1 MISKNIVMKKKKTI
15 KKKRDLETKFL
26 DLCRQVQQ
34 TKRRRTKIESTN
46 TQELSID
53 DDTKSDIV
61 ADKVIEPPPIPDKIP
76 SLEKLDG
83 VPVVV
88 KKKRIYTKKNTK
100 QVIGPENVSKAG
112 ITSLE
117 KEKDKG
123 DDAASKKDINIPE
136 ESTKMAISKERR
148 ALAISNI
155 ESFKTNGL
163 SFIESFSQSVLDD
176 MLIVANDM
184 YYNQDDEKDEN
195 KGVGV
200 MTDNEY
206 DIVKEFTSSKFPND
220 EVVAAIGAPVAT
232 GAKGKKLSKVK
243 LPFEMW
249 SMDKIK
255 PDSGSLATWKKK
267 YVGGYAVS
275 LKLDGVSGLYAA
287 TAHAGGKGKGVERKL
302 YTRGDG
308 KYGQDVSHLIPLL
321 KLPDIAAGVAVRGEF
336 IIDKKVFKSKYSS
349 LFANPRN
356 MVSGIVNSKTA
367 DDKAKDVHFVAYECI
382 TPVLKPGKQ
391 FDTLLEYGFEVAE
404 HRMFDESSLTNEALS
419 DYLVDRRT
427 KYDYEI
433 DGIIVS
439 DDNIYDRVSGNPDH
453 SFAFKMVLSDQ
464 KAEAKVVDVLWEA
477 SKTGLLKP
485 RVRIEPIK
493 LGGVTITYLTGHN
506 ARKIK
511 DESIGIGAIIQI
523 IRSGDVIPKIVGV
536 SVPAEKPKMPLVP
549 YIWNESG
556 VDVVI
561 ENVSDDKGVQE
572 KNIVAFF
579 TEIGVEGLKAGNVSK
594 IVEGGFDTIPK
605 IISMNKQDFAKIG
618 FKTTAEKFAIG
629 IKDKLLG
636 ATLVQV
642 MVGSGLMGAGVA
654 SRKIAMILEKFPEIL
669 TSSESP
675 GVKIEKLKLIEGIGP
690 ETSGLFVSNIDKMVA
705 FLKEC
710 NLDYKLTLDKKADS
724 GVKPTIEYDK
734 SNPLFGLHVVM
745 TKIRDDEIIAALA
758 KHGGFLDDTIKKTT
772 SVLVVK
778 TKTDVSN
785 KTKYAVDNNIPIM
798 TPDEF
803 KKTYM

>member
-1 MISKNIVMKKKKTI
+1 MKSKIVKMNNGNRSKKKK
-15 KKKRDLETKFL
+15 KLDLETKFL

-34 TKRRRTKIESTN
+34 TKKRKSKAATKEMSHS
-46 TQELSID
+46 SID
-53 DDTKSDIV
+53 DTSSDEKVVSSEKIPIL
-61 ADKVIEPPPIPDKIP
+61 DKVEEKEKEKEKEKIA
-76 SLEKLDG
+76 SLEKVMPDL
-83 VPVVV
+83 VV
-88 KKKRIYTKKNTK
+88 KKRRIYTKKNK
-100 QVIGPENVSKAG
+100 QVDVKV
-112 ITSLE
+112 LE
-117 KEKDKG
+117 KEKEK
-123 DDAASKKDINIPE
+123 DAASKKDIDIPE
-136 ESTKMAISKERR
+136 ESTKMAITKERELA
-148 ALAISNI
+148 ALSNI

-163 SFIESFSQSVLDD
+163 SFIEPFSQSDLDD

-184 YYNQDDEKDEN
+184 YYNQGINGKQ
-195 KGVGV
+195 VL

-206 DIVKEFTSSKFPND
+206 DIVKEFTSSKFPKD
-220 EVVAAIGAPVAT
+220 LVVDAVGAPIVASI
-232 GAKGKKLSKVK
+232 AGKKLNKVK

-255 PDSGSLATWKKK
+255 PDSGSLDTWKKK
-267 YVGGYAVS
+267 YVGGYVVS
-275 LKLDGVSGLYAA
+275 VKLDGVSGLYAA
-287 TAHAGGKGKGVERKL
+287 TSGSGGKGVERKL

-308 KYGQDVSHLIPLL
+308 KYGQDVSHLIPFL
-321 KLPDIAAGVAVRGEF
+321 KLPEIAAGVAVRGEF
-336 IIDKKVFKSKYSS
+336 IINKKLFKSKYSE

-367 DDKAKDVHFVAYECI
+367 DEKAKDVHFVAYECI
-382 TPVLKPGKQ
+382 TPVLKPSKQ
-391 FDTLLEYGFEVAE
+391 FQTLLEYGFEVAE
-404 HRMFDESSLTNEALS
+404 HRMFSDGLSNEALS

-427 KYDYEI
+427 NYDYEI

-477 SKTGLLKP
+477 SKNGLLKP

-511 DESIGIGAIIQI
+511 DEMIGIGAVLQI

-549 YIWNESG
+549 YVWNESG

-579 TEIGVEGLKAGNVSK
+579 TEIGVDGLKAGNVAK

-605 IISMNKQDFAKIG
+605 IISMKQQDFSKIG
-618 FKTTAEKFAIG
+618 FKTTAEKFAVG
-629 IKDKLLG
+629 IKEKLLG

-642 MVGSGLMGAGVA
+642 MVGSGLMGAGIG
-654 SRKIAMILEKFPEIL
+654 SRKISPILEKFPDIL
-669 TSSESP
+669 TSSLTH
-675 GVKIEKLKLIEGIGP
+675 GDKIEKLKLIDGIGP
-690 ETSGLFVSNIDKMVA
+690 ETAGLFVSNIDKMVA
-705 FLKEC
+705 FLKDC
-710 NLDYKLTLDKKADS
+710 NLEYKLILDKKADS
-724 GVKPTIEYDK
+724 GVKATIIEYDK

-745 TKIRDDEIIAALA
+745 TKVRDDEITAALA

-778 TKTDVSN
+778 TMTDVSN
-785 KTKYAVDNNIPIM
+785 KTKFAVDNKIPIM

>member
-1 MISKNIVMKKKKTI
+1 MINSKS
-15 KKKRDLETKFL
+15 KKKRDFETKFL

-34 TKRRRTKIESTN
+34 TKKRKTKEMSD
-46 TQELSID
+46 LSIHE
-53 DDTKSDIV
+53 DTLSDEKVVINSEKIQSPAKIDSPAKVVEEKV
-61 ADKVIEPPPIPDKIP
+61 A
-76 SLEKLDG
+76 SLEKVMPAVL
-83 VPVVV
+83 
-88 KKKRIYTKKNTK
+88 KKKRIYTKKNK
-100 QVIGPENVSKAG
+100 LAVNA
-112 ITSLE
+112 
-117 KEKDKG
+117 D
-123 DDAASKKDINIPE
+123 SKKDIDIPE
-136 ESTKMAISKERR
+136 ESTKMAITKERQLA
-148 ALAISNI
+148 ALSNI

-163 SFIESFSQSVLDD
+163 SFIESFSQADLDD

-184 YYNQDDEKDEN
+184 YYNQ
-195 KGVGV
+195 GVDGKQV
-200 MTDNEY
+200 LMTDNEY
-206 DIVKEFTSSKFPND
+206 DIVKEFTSSKFPKD
-220 EVVAAIGAPVAT
+220 LVASAVGAPIVASI
-232 GAKGKKLSKVK
+232 AGKKLNKVK

-267 YVGGYAVS
+267 YVGGYVVS
-275 LKLDGVSGLYAA
+275 VKLDGVSGLYAA
-287 TAHAGGKGKGVERKL
+287 TASGGKL

-308 KYGQDVSHLIPLL
+308 KYGQDVSHLIPFL
-321 KLPDIAAGVAVRGEF
+321 KLPEIAVGVAVRGEF
-336 IIDKKVFKSKYSS
+336 IIDKKVFKTKYSE

-367 DDKAKDVHFVAYECI
+367 DEKAKDVHFVAYECI
-382 TPVLKPGKQ
+382 TPVLKPSKQ
-391 FDTLLEYGFEVAE
+391 FETLLEYGFEVAE
-404 HRMFDESSLTNEALS
+404 HRMFLDSASLTNEALS

-427 KYDYEI
+427 NYDYEI

-439 DDNIYDRVSGNPDH
+439 DDKIYERVSGNPDH

-477 SKTGLLKP
+477 SKAGLLKP
-485 RVRIEPIK
+485 RVRIEPTK

-511 DESIGIGAIIQI
+511 DDMIGVGAIIQI

-549 YIWNESG
+549 YVWNESG

-579 TEIGVEGLKAGNVSK
+579 TEIGVEGLKAGNVGK

-605 IISMNKQDFAKIG
+605 IISMTKQDFSKIG
-618 FKTTAEKFAIG
+618 FKTTAEKFAVG
-629 IKDKLLG
+629 IKEKLLG

-642 MVGSGLMGAGVA
+642 MVGSGLMGAGIG
-654 SRKIAMILEKFPEIL
+654 SRKIAPILEKFPDIL
-669 TSSESP
+669 TSSLTP
-675 GVKIEKLKLIEGIGP
+675 GDKIEKMKLIDGIGP
-690 ETSGLFVSNIDKMVA
+690 ETAGLFVSNIDRMVA

-710 NLDYKLTLDKKADS
+710 NLEYKLILDKKADS
-724 GVKPTIEYDK
+724 GVKASMIDYDK

-745 TKIRDDEIIAALA
+745 TKVRDDEITAALA

-778 TKTDVSN
+778 TMTDVSN
-785 KTKYAVDNNIPIM
+785 KTKFAVDNKIPIM

>member
-1 MISKNIVMKKKKTI
+1 MKSKIVKIIKSKS
-15 KKKRDLETKFL
+15 KKKRDFETKFL

-34 TKRRRTKIESTN
+34 TKKRKTKDMSH
-46 TQELSID
+46 LSIHE
-53 DDTKSDIV
+53 DTKSDEKIASLV
-61 ADKVIEPPPIPDKIP
+61 KIQSPAKIDSPVKVEEKEKEKEKEKVS
-76 SLEKLDG
+76 SLEKIMPAL
-83 VPVVV
+83 VE
-88 KKKRIYTKKNTK
+88 KKKRIYTKKNK
-100 QVIGPENVSKAG
+100 LVVNA
-112 ITSLE
+112 
-117 KEKDKG
+117 D
-123 DDAASKKDINIPE
+123 SKKDIDIPE
-136 ESTKMAISKERR
+136 ESTKMAITKERQLA
-148 ALAISNI
+148 ALSNI

-163 SFIESFSQSVLDD
+163 SFIETFSQSDLDD

-184 YYNQDDEKDEN
+184 YYNQ
-195 KGVGV
+195 GVDGKQV
-200 MTDNEY
+200 LMTDNEY
-206 DIVKEFTSSKFPND
+206 DIVKEFTSSKFPKD
-220 EVVAAIGAPVAT
+220 LVVDAVGAPIVASI
-232 GAKGKKLSKVK
+232 AGKKLNKVK

-267 YVGGYAVS
+267 YVGGYVVS
-275 LKLDGVSGLYAA
+275 VKLDGVSGLYAA
-287 TAHAGGKGKGVERKL
+287 TTDAGGKGVERKL

-308 KYGQDVSHLIPLL
+308 KYGQDVSHLIPFL
-321 KLPDIAAGVAVRGEF
+321 KLPEIAVGVAVRGEF
-336 IIDKKVFKSKYSS
+336 IIDKKVFKTKYSE

-367 DDKAKDVHFVAYECI
+367 DEKAKDVHFVAYECI
-382 TPVLKPGKQ
+382 TPVLKPSKQ
-391 FDTLLEYGFEVAE
+391 FETLLEYGFEVAE
-404 HRMFDESSLTNEALS
+404 HRMFSDAASLTNEALS

-427 KYDYEI
+427 NYDYEI

-439 DDNIYDRVSGNPDH
+439 DDKIYDRVSGNPDH

-477 SKTGLLKP
+477 SKAGLLKP
-485 RVRIEPIK
+485 RVRIEPTK

-511 DESIGIGAIIQI
+511 DDMIGVGAIIQM

-536 SVPAEKPKMPLVP
+536 SVPAEKPKMPSVP
-549 YIWNESG
+549 YVWNESG

-579 TEIGVEGLKAGNVSK
+579 TEIGVEGLKAGNVGK

-605 IISMNKQDFAKIG
+605 IISMTKQDFSKIG
-618 FKTTAEKFAIG
+618 FKTTAEKFAVG
-629 IKDKLLG
+629 IKEKLLG

-642 MVGSGLMGAGVA
+642 MVGSGLMGAGIGH
-654 SRKIAMILEKFPEIL
+654 RKIEPILEKFPDIL
-669 TSSESP
+669 TSSLSH
-675 GVKIEKLKLIEGIGP
+675 GDKIEKMKLIDGIGP
-690 ETSGLFVSNIDKMVA
+690 ETAGLFVSNIDRMVA

-710 NLDYKLTLDKKADS
+710 NLEYKLILDKKADS
-724 GVKPTIEYDK
+724 GIKASMIDYDK

-745 TKIRDDEIIAALA
+745 TKVRDDEIIAAL
-758 KHGGFLDDTIKKTT
+758 KKNGGFLDDTIKKTT

-778 TKTDVSN
+778 TMTDVSN
-785 KTKYAVDNNIPIM
+785 KTKYAVDNKIPIM

>member
-1 MISKNIVMKKKKTI
+1 
-15 KKKRDLETKFL
+15 
-26 DLCRQVQQ
+26 
-34 TKRRRTKIESTN
+34 
-46 TQELSID
+46 
-53 DDTKSDIV
+53 
-61 ADKVIEPPPIPDKIP
+61 
-76 SLEKLDG
+76 
-83 VPVVV
+83 
-88 KKKRIYTKKNTK
+88 
-100 QVIGPENVSKAG
+100 
-112 ITSLE
+112 
-117 KEKDKG
+117 
-123 DDAASKKDINIPE
+123 
-136 ESTKMAISKERR
+136 
-148 ALAISNI
+148 
-155 ESFKTNGL
+155 
-163 SFIESFSQSVLDD
+163 

-184 YYNQDDEKDEN
+184 YYNQDDEGSN
-195 KGVGV
+195 GV

-220 EVVAAIGAPVAT
+220 DVVAAIGAPVAT

-267 YVGGYAVS
+267 YVGGYVVS

-287 TAHAGGKGKGVERKL
+287 TAGGKGGGGVVRKL

-382 TPVLKPGKQ
+382 TPVLKPSKQ
-391 FDTLLEYGFEVAE
+391 FDALLEYGFEVAE
-404 HRMFDESSLTNEALS
+404 YRMFDDSSLTNEALS

-427 KYDYEI
+427 NYDYEI

-439 DDNIYDRVSGNPDH
+439 DDKIYERVSGNPDH

-477 SKTGLLKP
+477 SKAGLLKP

-511 DESIGIGAIIQI
+511 DESIGIGTIIQI

-536 SVPAEKPKMPLVP
+536 SVPAEKPKMPSVP
-549 YIWNESG
+549 YVWNESG
-556 VDVVI
+556 VDAVI

-618 FKTTAEKFAIG
+618 FKTNAEKFAVG
-629 IKDKLLG
+629 IKEKLLG

-654 SRKIAMILEKFPEIL
+654 SRKIAMILEKFPDIL

-675 GVKIEKLKLIEGIGP
+675 GLKIEKLKLIEGIGP

-710 NLDYKLTLDKKADS
+710 NLEYKLNLDKKADS
-724 GVKPTIEYDK
+724 GVKATIEYDK

-745 TKIRDDEIIAALA
+745 TKIRDDEIITALA

-785 KTKYAVDNNIPIM
+785 KTKYAVDNKIPIM

>member
-1 MISKNIVMKKKKTI
+1 MSDYDT
-15 KKKRDLETKFL
+15 
-26 DLCRQVQQ
+26 
-34 TKRRRTKIESTN
+34 S
-46 TQELSID
+46 SD
-53 DDTKSDIV
+53 DD
-61 ADKVIEPPPIPDKIP
+61 KIA
-76 SLEKLDG
+76 SLEKSPEKIASLEKV
-83 VPVVV
+83 VPVV
-88 KKKRIYTKKNTK
+88 KKRRIYTKKNK
-100 QVIGPENVSKAG
+100 QVIAVNVA
-112 ITSLE
+112 SL
-117 KEKDKG
+117 DNN
-123 DDAASKKDINIPE
+123 DTATKKDINIPG
-136 ESTKMAISKERR
+136 ESTKMAITKERR
-148 ALAISNI
+148 SVALTNI
-155 ESFKTNGL
+155 ESFKINGL

-184 YYNQDDEKDEN
+184 YYNGDNE
-195 KGVGV
+195 VT

-206 DIVKEFTSSKFPND
+206 DIVKEFTSGKFPKD
-220 EVVAAIGAPVAT
+220 EVVAAVGAPAT
-232 GAKGKKLSKVK
+232 GKKLNKVK

-267 YVGGYAVS
+267 YVGGYVVS
-275 LKLDGVSGLYAA
+275 LKLDGVSGLYTANAA
-287 TAHAGGKGKGVERKL
+287 ERKL

-308 KYGQDVSHLIPLL
+308 KYGQDVSHLIPFL
-321 KLPDIAAGVAVRGEF
+321 KLPEIASGVAVRGEF
-336 IIDKKVFKSKYSS
+336 IINKKLFKTKYSG

-367 DDKAKDVHFVAYECI
+367 NEKANDVHFVAYECI
-382 TPVLKPGKQ
+382 TPVLKPSKQ
-391 FDTLLEYGFEVAE
+391 FEALLEYGFEVAE
-404 HRMFDESSLTNEALS
+404 HRMFDDLTNDALS

-427 KYDYEI
+427 NYDYEI

-439 DDNIYDRVSGNPDH
+439 DDKIYERTSRNPDH

-464 KAEAKVVDVLWEA
+464 KAEAKVVDVIWEA
-477 SKTGLLKP
+477 SKAGLLKP

-511 DESIGIGAIIQI
+511 DEMIGIGAVIQV

-549 YIWNESG
+549 YVWNDSG
-556 VDVVI
+556 VDAMI

-579 TEIGVEGLKAGNVSK
+579 TEIGVEGLKAGNVAK

-605 IISMNKQDFAKIG
+605 ILSMTKQDFSTIG
-618 FKTTAEKFAIG
+618 FKTTAEKFSVG

-642 MVGSGLMGAGVA
+642 MFGSGLMGAGVG
-654 SRKIAMILEKFPEIL
+654 SRKIAPILEKFPDIL
-669 TSSESP
+669 TSSLSP
-675 GVKIEKLKLIEGIGP
+675 DSKIEKLKSIDGIGP
-690 ETSGLFVSNIDKMVA
+690 ETAGLFVSNIDRMVA

-710 NLDYKLTLDKKADS
+710 NLEYKLTAEKKADS
-724 GVKPTIEYDK
+724 GVKAMIEYDK
-734 SNPLFGLHVVM
+734 SNPLFGLHLTM
-745 TKIRDDEIIAALA
+745 TKVRDDEIIAALA
-758 KHGGFLDDTIKKTT
+758 KYGGVIDDTIKKTT
-772 SVLVVK
+772 SVLIVK
-778 TKTDVSN
+778 TKADVSN
-785 KTKYAVDNNIPIM
+785 KIKFAIDNKIPIM

>member
-1 MISKNIVMKKKKTI
+1 MINSKS
-15 KKKRDLETKFL
+15 KKKRDFETKFL

-34 TKRRRTKIESTN
+34 TKKRKTKEMSHS
-46 TQELSID
+46 SID
-53 DDTKSDIV
+53 EDTLSDEKV
-61 ADKVIEPPPIPDKIP
+61 ASLGKIP
-76 SLEKLDG
+76 SLEKVASLEK
-83 VPVVV
+83 VEEKEKVASLEKVMPVIVE
-88 KKKRIYTKKNTK
+88 KKKRRIYTKKNK
-100 QVIGPENVSKAG
+100 LAVVNV
-112 ITSLE
+112 LE
-117 KEKDKG
+117 KEKDA
-123 DDAASKKDINIPE
+123 DSKKDIDIPE
-136 ESTKMAISKERR
+136 ESTKMAITKERQLV
-148 ALAISNI
+148 ALSNI

-163 SFIESFSQSVLDD
+163 SFIESFSQADLDD
-176 MLIVANDM
+176 MLVVANDM
-184 YYNQDDEKDEN
+184 YYNQ
-195 KGVGV
+195 GVDGKKPV

-206 DIVKEFTSSKFPND
+206 DIVKEFTSSKFPKD
-220 EVVAAIGAPVAT
+220 LVVDAVGAPIA
-232 GAKGKKLSKVK
+232 GKKLNKVK

-267 YVGGYAVS
+267 YVGGYVVS
-275 LKLDGVSGLYAA
+275 VKLDGVSGLYAA
-287 TAHAGGKGKGVERKL
+287 TTGAGGKGNERKL

-308 KYGQDVSHLIPLL
+308 KSGQDVSHLIPFL

-336 IIDKKVFKSKYSS
+336 IIDKKLFKTKYSD

-367 DDKAKDVHFVAYECI
+367 DEKAKDVHFVAYECI
-382 TPVLKPGKQ
+382 TPVMKPSKQ
-391 FDTLLEYGFEVAE
+391 FETLLEYGFEVAE
-404 HRMFDESSLTNEALS
+404 NRMFSDSLTNEALS

-427 KYDYEI
+427 NYDYEI

-439 DDNIYDRVSGNPDH
+439 DDKIYERQSGNPDH

-477 SKTGLLKP
+477 SKAGLLKP

-511 DESIGIGAIIQI
+511 DEMIGVGAMIQI

-536 SVPAEKPKMPLVP
+536 SVPAEKPKMPSVP
-549 YIWNESG
+549 YVWNESG
-556 VDVVI
+556 VDAVI

-579 TEIGVEGLKAGNVSK
+579 TEIGVEGLKAGNVGK

-605 IISMNKQDFAKIG
+605 IISMTKQDFAKIG
-618 FKTTAEKFAIG
+618 FKTTAEKFAVG
-629 IKDKLLG
+629 IKEKLLG

-642 MVGSGLMGAGVA
+642 MVGSGLMGAGIGH
-654 SRKIAMILEKFPEIL
+654 RKIEPILEKFPDIL
-669 TSSESP
+669 TSSLTHGE
-675 GVKIEKLKLIEGIGP
+675 KIEKMKLIDGIGP
-690 ETSGLFVSNIDKMVA
+690 ETAGLFVSNIDRMVA

-710 NLDYKLTLDKKADS
+710 NLEYKLILDKKADS
-724 GVKPTIEYDK
+724 GVKATMIEYDK

-745 TKIRDDEIIAALA
+745 TKVRDDEITAALA

-778 TKTDVSN
+778 TMTDVSN

>member
-1 MISKNIVMKKKKTI
+1 MKSKIVKMIKSKS
-15 KKKRDLETKFL
+15 KKKRDFETKFL

-34 TKRRRTKIESTN
+34 TKKRKTKDMSD
-46 TQELSID
+46 SSVD
-53 DDTKSDIV
+53 DVTSSDEKVVSLVKIQSPVKIV
-61 ADKVIEPPPIPDKIP
+61 EEKIPTPENVEAVIE
-76 SLEKLDG
+76 
-83 VPVVV
+83 
-88 KKKRIYTKKNTK
+88 KKKRRIYTKKNKK
-100 QVIGPENVSKAG
+100 QDVFADGNVKVA
-112 ITSLE
+112 SL
-117 KEKDKG
+117 DN
-123 DDAASKKDINIPE
+123 DAASKKDIDIPE
-136 ESTKMAISKERR
+136 ESTKMAITKERR
-148 ALAISNI
+148 VAAISNI

-163 SFIESFSQSVLDD
+163 SFIESFSQSDLDD
-176 MLIVANDM
+176 MLLVANDM
-184 YYNQDDEKDEN
+184 YYNQ
-195 KGVGV
+195 GVDGKQV
-200 MTDNEY
+200 LMTDNEY
-206 DIVKEFTSSKFPND
+206 DIVKEFTSSKFPKD
-220 EVVAAIGAPVAT
+220 LVVDAVGAPIVASI
-232 GAKGKKLSKVK
+232 AGKKLNKVK

-255 PDSGSLATWKKK
+255 PDSGSLDTWKKK
-267 YVGGYAVS
+267 YVGGYVVS
-275 LKLDGVSGLYAA
+275 VKLDGVSGLYAA
-287 TAHAGGKGKGVERKL
+287 TSGSGGKGVERKL

-308 KYGQDVSHLIPLL
+308 KYGQDVSHLIPFL
-321 KLPDIAAGVAVRGEF
+321 KLPEIAAGVAVRGEF
-336 IIDKKVFKSKYSS
+336 IIDKKVFKSKYSE

-367 DDKAKDVHFVAYECI
+367 DEKAKDVHFVAYECI
-382 TPVLKPGKQ
+382 TPVLKPSKQ
-391 FDTLLEYGFEVAE
+391 FETLLEYGFEVAE
-404 HRMFDESSLTNEALS
+404 HRMFSSGLSNEALS

-427 KYDYEI
+427 NYDYEI

-439 DDNIYDRVSGNPDH
+439 DDKIYDRVSGNPDH

-477 SKTGLLKP
+477 SKNGLLKP
-485 RVRIEPIK
+485 RVRIEPVK

-511 DESIGIGAIIQI
+511 DEMIGVGAMIQI

-549 YIWNESG
+549 YVWNESG

-579 TEIGVEGLKAGNVSK
+579 TEIGVDGLKAGNVGK
-594 IVEGGFDTIPK
+594 IVEGGFGTIPK
-605 IISMNKQDFAKIG
+605 IISMTKQDFSKIG
-618 FKTTAEKFAIG
+618 FKTTAEKFAVG
-629 IKDKLLG
+629 IKEKLLG

-642 MVGSGLMGAGVA
+642 MVGSGLMGAGLGH
-654 SRKIAMILEKFPEIL
+654 RKIEPILEKYPDIL
-669 TSSESP
+669 TSSLTHGE
-675 GVKIEKLKLIEGIGP
+675 KIDKLKLIDGVGP
-690 ETSGLFVSNIDKMVA
+690 ETASLFVSNIDRMIA
-705 FLKEC
+705 FLKDC
-710 NLDYKLTLDKKADS
+710 NLEYKLTLDKKADS
-724 GVKPTIEYDK
+724 GVKATMLDYDK

-745 TKIRDDEIIAALA
+745 TKVRDDEIIAALK

-778 TKTDVSN
+778 TMTDVSN
-785 KTKYAVDNNIPIM
+785 KTKYAVDNKIPIM